1 MPLYL
6 YQVAYTAESLAAQM
20 KNPQDRIA
28 VVGKQLSDSVGS
40 KILGGGYSYGE
51 YDVSII
57 VEAADDVTMAAV
69 AIAIAAAGAVK
80 AAKTTPLLSG
90 EQWVAAMKKA
100 PSVLYKP
107 AK

>member
-6 YQVAYTAESLAAQM
+6 YQVAYTADSLAAQM
-20 KNPQDRIA
+20 KNPQDRLA
-28 VVGKQLSDSVGS
+28 VVGKQLSDSVGA
-40 KILGGGYSYGE
+40 KILSGGYSYGE
-51 YDVSII
+51 YDVSI
-57 VEAADDVTMAAV
+57 VVDAKDEVTMAAV
-69 AIAIAAAGAVK
+69 AIAIAAGGAIK
-80 AAKTTPLLSG
+80 AAKTTPLLNG